1 MTGRCNVITVLD
13 GGGEW
18 YPTFLPVICFGLLAI
33 LLMFKVDLLKTF
45 YIPREGQTG
54 VLILFFN

>member
-1 MTGRCNVITVLD
+1 MTGRCNIITVLD

-45 YIPREGQTG
+45 YIP
-54 VLILFFN
+54 VKVKLVF